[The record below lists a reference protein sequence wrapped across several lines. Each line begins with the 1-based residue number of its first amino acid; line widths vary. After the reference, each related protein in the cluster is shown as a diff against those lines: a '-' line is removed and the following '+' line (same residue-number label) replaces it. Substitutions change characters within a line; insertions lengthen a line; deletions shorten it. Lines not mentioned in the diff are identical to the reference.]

1 MNRSIEGGETS
12 FINVLIKLIPSEVI
26 AVFVFIQGVMP
37 YRLGPHVVAAA
48 ILLAITPIYLTR
60 VMGVRSRA
68 QLVISTLSLVIWMY
82 AMRGGPVQFLSPP
95 FYERWYGAVAL
106 AIWTLVPPMFLTK
119 TGIEHEGPEAGKA
132 VASTTRSS
140 ASRASSPGTEPA
152 VRARAKKKRRR

>member
-26 AVFVFIQGVMP
+26 AVFLFIQGVMP
-37 YRLGPHVVAAA
+37 YRLGPHLVAAA

-82 AMRGGPVQFLSPP
+82 AMRGGPIQFLYPP

-119 TGIEHEGPEAGKA
+119 TAITQEGAEAGETA
-132 VASTTRSS
+132 ASPARSS
-140 ASRASSPGTEPA
+140 VSRASSQRAMP
-152 VRARAKKKRRR
+152 ARAKKKRQR